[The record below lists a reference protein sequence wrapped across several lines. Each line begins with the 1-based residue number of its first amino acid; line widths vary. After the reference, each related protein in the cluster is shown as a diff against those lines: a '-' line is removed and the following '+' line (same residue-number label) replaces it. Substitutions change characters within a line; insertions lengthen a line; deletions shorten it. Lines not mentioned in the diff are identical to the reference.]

1 MPRIKVKLTLF
12 NVVSK
17 LLFAG
22 LFLLLMPFLIQR
34 INLRQ
39 TDNDLIRKREK
50 VISLIQEVGI
60 KPFMAEDSVDAF
72 GSFNILKD
80 EYISL
85 EKIDSEENLNYIEDM
100 PRLIEDERIE
110 YRVLVSSFSVDE
122 QKYLLEVGKSMSS
135 ILYMEKNT
143 RKVMFLFLVFFLII
157 TSVTDWQYTRRLLM
171 PLDKITAKLRRISDP
186 SKFDKVPIK
195 TSTTDFIE
203 LDSSLKEL
211 MERIDMMFS
220 KEKEITVNISHE
232 LLTPVSVMRS
242 KLENLMLREGIDNET
257 RDKIEESLKTLHRLQ
272 SLVNSLLMI
281 ARIEGR
287 QYFLEDTIPMQE
299 MINEIIGEIRP
310 VAEDSG
316 VSLRNESKDD
326 FILSNS
332 NRPLI
337 FSMLYNIVNNS
348 VKNTST
354 GGVVAVQCISG
365 KNHVISVTDNGKG
378 LNEEQMKN
386 IFSRFRMRTEGSGS
400 GTGIGLAIAKSIAD
414 LHHIEI
420 KAESQPGKGTKI
432 SFVFP

>member
-22 LFLLLMPFLIQR
+22 LFLLLMPFMIQR

-60 KPFMAEDSVDAF
+60 EPFMAEDSVDAF

-143 RKVMFLFLVFFLII
+143 RKVIFLFLVFFLII
-157 TSVTDWQYTRRLLM
+157 TSFTDWQYTRRLLI
-171 PLDKITAKLRRISDP
+171 PLDRITAKLRRISDP
-186 SKFDKVPIK
+186 SNFDKVPVK

-203 LDSSLKEL
+203 LDSSLREL

-287 QYFLEDTIPMQE
+287 QYLLEDTIPMQE

-316 VSLRNESKDD
+316 ISLRNESKDD
-326 FILSNS
+326 FMLSNS

-337 FSMLYNIVNNS
+337 FSMLYNIINNS
-348 VKNTST
+348 VRNTPSGGEVVIQFT
-354 GGVVAVQCISG
+354 GG
-365 KNHVISVTDNGKG
+365 KNHVIVVTDNGKG
-378 LNEEQMKN
+378 LSEEQMKN

-420 KAESQPGKGTKI
+420 KAESQSGRGTKI